1 VSFYLFLCFY
11 KAEIGPTRP
20 YESASLL
27 INFKL
32 MIYKQCLIYFFMF
45 IYITKVSP
53 RLMLY
58 RLKTEKGVGRL
69 MSPYRLNNYGF
80 ISITS

>member
-1 VSFYLFLCFY
+1 MFDL
-11 KAEIGPTRP
+11 
-20 YESASLL
+20 
-27 INFKL
+27 
-32 MIYKQCLIYFFMF
+32 FFMF
-45 IYITKVSP
+45 IYITKASP